1 MQIADLPSLALCT
14 MHLMSQPWKQFRE
27 ITIPWKITWPKWNHL
42 WYRWKQDDCFGFQ
55 HGRRSRKRIIEQV
68 YGLNI
73 EGWAREILTD
83 YNLILLIMSYPI
95 NGARVDVQTGM
106 NFPRAIY
113 MRIWNMHL
121 WFSLFLSST
130 PWLKYRSVLPLPNGQ
145 NDFPSNWVSTE
156 LNP

>member
-27 ITIPWKITWPKWNHL
+27 ITTPWKITWPKWNHL
-42 WYRWKQDDCFGFQ
+42 WYRWKQDDYFGFQ

-73 EGWAREILTD
+73 EGWAREILMD

-95 NGARVDVQTGM
+95 NSAREYKLGWI
-106 NFPRAIY
+106 FRARFTWEYEIC
-113 MRIWNMHL
+113 I
-121 WFSLFLSST
+121 FDSLSS
-130 PWLKYRSVLPLPNGQ
+130 SLPLH
-145 NDFPSNWVSTE
+145 D
-156 LNP
+156 